1 MCGIVGHW
9 HTQPDPVPIEAALN
23 AIAHRGPDGSGVW
36 TNREV
41 YLGHGRLAILDLSE
55 AGAQPMPSDDGQV
68 VITYNGEIYNFA
80 ELRQSLESIGV
91 RFHGG
96 SDTEV
101 LLRLYEA
108 DGMAMLPK
116 LNGIFAFAVFDG
128 RSNDLFVV
136 RDGFGVKPLYYSE
149 QDEGFSF
156 CSEIKG
162 ILPLLADIGG
172 LDSAALLRYMTFL
185 WCPGAGT
192 PLKEVRKLGPG
203 EWLRV
208 RVGRVVERQQW
219 YVQPL
224 LRTSSSVVNRTEA
237 APQVA
242 SALRRAVHR
251 QLVADVPV
259 GAFLS
264 GGLDSSAV
272 VAFARE
278 QAPGIRCF
286 TIATPGG
293 RDPGDP
299 DDLPYARRVAK
310 HLDVH
315 LDVVEVDAARMAAS
329 VEQMVWHLDEPLA
342 DPAPL
347 NVLFIS
353 QLARDAGIKVL
364 LSGTGGDDLFTG
376 YRRHRAVSL
385 ERWWRWLPRGGRA
398 VLEKLPGRVLQK
410 SPLGRRLAKAFRG
423 ASLDGDSALAG
434 YFMWGAPA
442 ELAALLHPDV
452 RAELGGIPVEQPML
466 EFLHDMPPGRPA
478 LDRMLALEQR
488 FFLGDH
494 NLIYTDKMSMAAGI
508 EVRVP
513 FLDMDLVE
521 FAASIPVSLKQRG
534 SVGKSILKSAME
546 PYLPQDVIYRP
557 KTGFG
562 APLRRW
568 LNNELRELLRD
579 LLSEH
584 SIKARGL
591 FDAGAVHTL
600 IRDTESGR
608 RDGTY
613 PLFALMCIEIWCRQF
628 FDRYGGTSRH
638 DSHTRNP
645 SK

>member
-1 MCGIVGHW
+1 MCGIVGQW
-9 HTQPDPVPIEAALN
+9 RMQSDPVPIEAALSE
-23 AIAHRGPDGSGVW
+23 IAHRGPDGSGVW
-36 TNREV
+36 TNGEV
-41 YLGHGRLAILDLSE
+41 HLGHARLAILELSE
-55 AGAQPMPSDDGQV
+55 AGAQPMSSDDGQV

-80 ELRQSLESIGV
+80 ELRQVLEATGV
-91 RFHGG
+91 RFYGG

-108 DGMAMLPK
+108 EGMAMLPK
-116 LNGIFAFAVFDG
+116 LNGMFAFAVFDG
-128 RSNDLFVV
+128 RSGDLFVV

-149 QDEGFSF
+149 QSEGFSF

-162 ILPLLADIGG
+162 LLPLLADVGD
-172 LDSAALLRYMTFL
+172 LDSSALLRYLTFL
-185 WCPGAGT
+185 WCPGVGT
-192 PLKEVRKLGPG
+192 PLKQVRKLAPG

-208 RVGRVVERQQW
+208 RSGRVVERQQW

-224 LRTSSSVVNRTEA
+224 LRTYPSAMSKLQA

-278 QAPGIRCF
+278 QTPGIRCF
-286 TIATPGG
+286 TIATPDG

-299 DDLPYARRVAK
+299 DDLPYARRVAE
-310 HLDVH
+310 HLDVR
-315 LDVVEVDAARMAAS
+315 LDVVEVDAARMAAC
-329 VEQMVWHLDEPLA
+329 VEKLVWHLDEPLA

-385 ERWWRWLPRGGRA
+385 ERWWRWLPRSGRA
-398 VLEKLPGRVLQK
+398 MLERLPSKVRQQ

-423 ASLDGDSALAG
+423 ASLDGDRALAG
-434 YFMWGAPA
+434 YFMWGGPE
-442 ELAALLHPDV
+442 ELAALLHPDL
-452 RAELGGIPVEQPML
+452 RAELGDTPVEQPML
-466 EFLHDMPPGRPA
+466 EFLNGMPPGRPA

-494 NLIYTDKMSMAAGI
+494 NLIYTDKMSMAAGV

-513 FLDMDLVE
+513 FLDMELAE

-546 PYLPQDVIYRP
+546 PYLPHDVIYRP

-568 LNNELRELLRD
+568 LKNELRELLRD

-584 SIKARGL
+584 SIKMRGL
-591 FDAGAVHTL
+591 FDAGAVQAL

-628 FDRYGGTSRH
+628 LDRNGYGK
-638 DSHTRNP
+638 P
-645 SK
+645 